1 MMKTNS
7 ARRFIEKVDIS
18 SMPLIYS
25 HEKSKNVR
33 TEIYGEIIEGVL
45 YGKQCRVIVC
55 YNPYMVQQKC
65 EHVGRMVER

>member
-18 SMPLIYS
+18 AMPLIYS

-33 TEIYGEIIEGVL
+33 TEIYGEIIKGIL
-45 YGKQCRVIVC
+45 YKKQSRVQVSL
-55 YNPYMVQQKC
+55 
-65 EHVGRMVER
+65 